1 MAGGEPRKKPALSLW
16 LFPSPGRPDTVG
28 QMADPT
34 CYYCERPAEEECPTC
49 GRLYC
54 PEHGEDVCL
63 RCMAPES
70 VAPSARMYRGSIL
83 ALVAATF
90 VAVFLFV
97 RPPESK
103 SHNDALRTVSTS
115 TPSFGATATATRQ
128 GIVLP
133 GKTATPQT
141 QPAGT
146 AVPGSP
152 TAAPT
157 AVSPTP
163 GGLRSYTVKAGDTLS
178 DIATQFNTTVDAI
191 VALNPGLNPNAL
203 AIGAELKIPAAQ

>member
-1 MAGGEPRKKPALSLW
+1 
-16 LFPSPGRPDTVG
+16 
-28 QMADPT
+28 MADPT
-34 CYYCERPAEEECPTC
+34 CYYCERVAEEECPTC

-70 VAPSARMYRGSIL
+70 VAPSAKMYRGSIL
-83 ALVAATF
+83 ALVVATM

-103 SHNDALRTVSTS
+103 SNNDALRTVSTS

-133 GKTATPQT
+133 GAKTATPQT
-141 QPAGT
+141 QATGT
-146 AVPGSP
+146 PVPGSP
-152 TAAPT
+152 TASAT
-157 AVSPTP
+157 AVTPPP
-163 GGLRSYTVKAGDTLS
+163 GGERKYTVKAGDTLS
-178 DIATQFNTTVDAI
+178 EIATQFNTTVEAI
-191 VALNPGLNPNAL
+191 VALNPGLNPNTL
-203 AIGAELKIPAAQ
+203 AIGAELKIPPAQ